1 MKRSCFL
8 SLGMLRAA
16 WAGLLSLALIA
27 CVFASALP
35 AAAQSAPATPSAPY
49 PVPATITVTGTGTI
63 SVTPDIAHVTAG
75 VTITEPTLSSA
86 QQRAN
91 DIAQALLDVATK
103 NEVPDADVQT
113 STYSVT
119 VIEAYDDNGNP
130 TGERAFQV
138 SNILTLTIR
147 DLDAV
152 GGILD
157 QMVDAGAN
165 VVYGISF
172 DVSDPGPAVS
182 EARTAATTDARTRAE
197 AYAAGLD
204 VEIVGIQSVTEQ
216 SAPTPAARYD
226 SSASYDVAAASESVA
241 VAAGSTEL
249 VVTVEVVFLIG
260 A

>member
-1 MKRSCFL
+1 MNKPRFL
-8 SLGMLRAA
+8 SSRLLRAA
-16 WAGLLSLALIA
+16 WSGSLGLALIA
-27 CVFASALP
+27 CVSTSPLL
-35 AAAQSAPATPSAPY
+35 AAAQSSPATPGAPY
-49 PVPATITVTGTGTI
+49 QVPSTITVTGTGTI

-86 QQRAN
+86 QQRAS
-91 DIAQALLDVATK
+91 DIAQALLDVAAG
-103 NEVPDADVQT
+103 NDIADADVQT

-130 TGERAFQV
+130 TGERTFQV

-147 DLDAV
+147 DLDTV

-157 QMVDAGAN
+157 QLVDAGAN

-172 DVSDPGPAVS
+172 DVSDPAPAVAK
-182 EARTAATTDARTRAE
+182 ARTAAATDARTRAD
-197 AYAAGLD
+197 AYAAGLGVD
-204 VEIVGIQSVTEQ
+204 IVGVQSVTEQ
-216 SAPTPAARYD
+216 SAPAPAARYD
-226 SSASYDVAAASESVA
+226 SSASYDAAAVAQSVP

-249 VVTVEVVFLIG
+249 VVTVEVVFLTG